1 MLERSLPAERKGRI
15 RLEPTPDGH
24 YRYHAW
30 NMPLVDGNGSPRVI
44 NRDKRSAFDAGEIC
58 LTAKIAT
65 DYLINLC
72 DYQVF

>member
-44 NRDKRSAFDAGEIC
+44 NRGKVEAR
-58 LTAKIAT
+58 
-65 DYLINLC
+65 
-72 DYQVF
+72 